1 MILIGR
7 GLDLS
12 QRVCVGTPK
21 KASGREKFLREK
33 KQSLGQTK
41 RNLKPVRF

>member
-12 QRVCVGTPK
+12 QRVCEWTLETV
-21 KASGREKFLREK
+21 SGREKFLKEI